1 MSNQPAIS
9 NPASC
14 ARPSDLEGSSGHARS
29 ALTDDGGLRSPG
41 VERDLPEV
49 MHVAFHG
56 GESVELLKD
65 QKYADRVVIRA
76 GEKGKAI
83 APSSQ
88 AASWIVLFP
97 RLGSKTRVVPEW
109 LLKKLD

>member
-14 ARPSDLEGSSGHARS
+14 ARPSDLEGSCAHARA
-29 ALTDDGGLRSPG
+29 ALREDGGLRSPG
-41 VERDLPEV
+41 AQRELPEV

-56 GESVELLKD
+56 GESVELLQD

-76 GEKGKAI
+76 GEKGRAI

-88 AASWIVLFP
+88 AASWVVLFP

-109 LLKKLD
+109 LLKKID